1 LLALLAL
8 CLTAS
13 SPRAAEPTLV
23 RLSFGTGWDALPAL
37 VALERGFFEREGL
50 LVSSLG
56 VTKAEAV
63 INSLAAETTDLAL
76 VPQRTLLVMAAAGA
90 PVTVVGMAGW
100 NTRLGL
106 VTRKDLPD
114 VWSLSELKGRRI
126 AVGSGSEA
134 HAALVRLLNA
144 NGLSPR
150 AVEIVALSADELAS
164 ALEKKRAEAVFAS
177 GHFTERIV
185 QNGAGR
191 YVLTHEDV
199 VDAIG
204 YIGAMPLVV
213 SNRLLKRDPD
223 TVQRFLNAWVGA
235 LRYIQENSED
245 VAKILQIFFH
255 RQGIPVSETQAH
267 VWAGMT
273 RFDRYAWTEADV
285 ADAEYNGWGLRHA
298 GVLKV
303 EPKIGAM
310 VENRFVQAALG
321 RLPPAAPAR

>member
-100 NTRLGL
+100 NTRLG
-106 VTRKDLPD
+106 
-114 VWSLSELKGRRI
+114 
-126 AVGSGSEA
+126 EA